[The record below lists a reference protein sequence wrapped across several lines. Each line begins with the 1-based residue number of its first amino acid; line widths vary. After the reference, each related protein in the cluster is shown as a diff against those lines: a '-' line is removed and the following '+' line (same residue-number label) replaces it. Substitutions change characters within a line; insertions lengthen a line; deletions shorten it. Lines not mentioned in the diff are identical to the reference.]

1 MVEADAV
8 AVVCARRLCL
18 PKTDVH
24 TSRSAEVDDALATL
38 ANDLA
43 CPRVPEWPEQPAV
56 EREASVEVAT
66 VLLARSDAWVV
77 PELTDLLRTAA
88 GGRELRRPLLGCL
101 PRGHLDRGAPSLDVL
116 RLGRWR

>member
-56 EREASVEVAT
+56 EREASVEVGYDQIE
-66 VLLARSDAWVV
+66 VIDARSSHDPQA
-77 PELTDLLRTAA
+77 T
-88 GGRELRRPLLGCL
+88 
-101 PRGHLDRGAPSLDVL
+101 
-116 RLGRWR
+116 